1 MSDII
6 NTEMTKEMQP
16 EINGSE
22 SLVAQ
27 GQSQPLQPKT
37 MWNDSGLL
45 NKAWKSAQFLSKTDF
60 VPQQF
65 KKPENC
71 LIALD
76 IANRTGMSPLA
87 VMQNLYVVQGK
98 PSWSGQM
105 CIALINGCGRFT
117 PLEFI
122 EDGDV
127 ADGTYGC
134 VAVAER
140 KDNHKLYYSDKVTLQ
155 MAKDEGWLNK
165 NGSKWKTMPVQM
177 ARYRAG
183 AFFAR
188 AHCPELLIG
197 LPLADELADVYG
209 NEPKATTVTKI
220 TLEDI

>member
-6 NTEMTKEMQP
+6 NTEMAEEMQP

-22 SLVAQ
+22 NLVAQ

-87 VMQNLYVVQGK
+87 VMQKLYVV
-98 PSWSGQM
+98 
-105 CIALINGCGRFT
+105 
-117 PLEFI
+117 
-122 EDGDV
+122 
-127 ADGTYGC
+127 
-134 VAVAER
+134 
-140 KDNHKLYYSDKVTLQ
+140 
-155 MAKDEGWLNK
+155 
-165 NGSKWKTMPVQM
+165 
-177 ARYRAG
+177 
-183 AFFAR
+183 
-188 AHCPELLIG
+188 
-197 LPLADELADVYG
+197 
-209 NEPKATTVTKI
+209 
-220 TLEDI
+220 

>member
-1 MSDII
+1 MSDTVNNIEL
-6 NTEMTKEMQP
+6 TEKVQESN
-16 EINGSE
+16 EIST
-22 SLVAQ
+22 STRPM
-27 GQSQPLQPKT
+27 PLQVDT
-37 MWNDSGLL
+37 MWNNSDLL
-45 NKAWKSAQFLSKTDF
+45 NKAWKSAQFLAKTDF

-105 CIALINGCGRFT
+105 CIALINGCGKFSQ
-117 PLEFI
+117 LEFI
-122 EDGDV
+122 EDGSVEDE
-127 ADGTYGC
+127 TYGC
-134 VAVAER
+134 IAVAER
-140 KDNHKLYYSDKVTLQ
+140 KDNHKLYYSDKITLQ
-155 MAKDEGWLNK
+155 MAKDEGWYTK
-165 NGSKWKTMPVQM
+165 NGSKWKTMPIQM

-197 LPLADELADVYG
+197 LPLSDEIADVYG
-209 NEPKATTVTKI
+209 NNEASPVTVTKI
-220 TLEDI
+220 TLEDN

>member
-1 MSDII
+1 MNDII
-6 NTEMTKEMQP
+6 TT
-16 EINGSE
+16 EINNEISTE
-22 SLVAQ
+22 TATEELASTSNQPQVA
-27 GQSQPLQPKT
+27 QPKT
-37 MWNDSGLL
+37 MWNDAALL

-105 CIALINGCGRFT
+105 CIALINGCGKFT
-117 PLEFI
+117 QLDFI
-122 EDGDV
+122 ETGSV
-127 ADGTYGC
+127 EDGTYGC
-134 VAVAER
+134 IAFAER
-140 KDNHKLYYSDKVTLQ
+140 KDNHKTYYSDNITLQ

-188 AHCPELLIG
+188 THCPELLIG
-197 LPLADELADVYG
+197 LPLADEVADVYG
-209 NEPKATTVTKI
+209 TETKSTTITKI